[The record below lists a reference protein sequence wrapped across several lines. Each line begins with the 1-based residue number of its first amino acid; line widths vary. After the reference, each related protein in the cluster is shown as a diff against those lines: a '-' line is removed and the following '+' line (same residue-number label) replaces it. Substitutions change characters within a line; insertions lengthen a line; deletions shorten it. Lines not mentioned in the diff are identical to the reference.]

1 VTADPTDTPPGAHR
15 IPSQDDG
22 ATSATGGRDP
32 AGDDSLDP
40 DRRPGGTGSGADG
53 AVDEV
58 DHGAVTPGPGEG
70 TAAGRRGTSR
80 GEHAIRGTLAAA
92 LILEGLTVLFVP
104 QTLAALSA
112 DGLGGVRLGLLLGL
126 AAALFVAAG
135 IQKFRAGLVLG
146 SVLQIPVIA
155 LGVMVGAMYVLGL
168 LFAGIWIYLLRVRQ
182 EILQVAHQA
191 PPA

>member
-1 VTADPTDTPPGAHR
+1 MTADPADTPPGAHR

-22 ATSATGGRDP
+22 SVGAPSAAGGRDP
-32 AGDDSLDP
+32 AGDGSLDP
-40 DRRPGGTGSGADG
+40 DRPLDGSGTDLAGGGAGPAD
-53 AVDEV
+53 
-58 DHGAVTPGPGEG
+58 T
-70 TAAGRRGTSR
+70 TAAGRGGTSR

-104 QTLAALSA
+104 QTVAALSA

-182 EILQVAHQA
+182 EILAVATRSA
-191 PPA
+191 AG